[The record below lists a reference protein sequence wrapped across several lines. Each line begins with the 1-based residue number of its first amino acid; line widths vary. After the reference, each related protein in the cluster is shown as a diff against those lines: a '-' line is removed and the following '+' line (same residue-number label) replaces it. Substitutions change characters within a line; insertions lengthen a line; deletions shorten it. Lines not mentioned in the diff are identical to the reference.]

1 MSRNFISEQNLID
14 QLLCDDT
21 AAFEEL
27 YRRYCTSL
35 YTYCINKLDSP
46 EDAKRIVRDLFI
58 SLWEQR
64 HHLPVSFSVSTHLYT
79 EVRKAVVKMINEKLL
94 DEEASVNIEKQII
107 PGFAAIQLKRSA
119 RPVQAVYPS
128 KTVSN
133 SPQPSRYGMD
143 MPSWI
148 KYPTVLNAKN
158 LRNAFQQLANFW

>member
-27 YRRYCTSL
+27 YHRYCASL

-64 HHLPVSFSVSTHLYT
+64 HHLPVNFSVSTHLYT
-79 EVRKAVVKMINEKLL
+79 EVRKAVVKMVNEKLL
-94 DEEASVNIEKQII
+94 DGESTANIEKQII
-107 PGFAAIQLKRSA
+107 PGFAAIQLKKSA
-119 RPVQAVYPS
+119 RPVRAMYPPKNPGYS
-128 KTVSN
+128 R
-133 SPQPSRYGMD
+133 QPTGGGMD
-143 MPSWI
+143 MTSWI
-148 KYPTVLNAKN
+148 KYPALFNVRN